1 LVCVTCTS
9 PIRLVFPYLDTLK
22 LSKGTPLSCSPFCDT
37 NAIPYHPHVQL
48 FVVCTNARLPTN
60 RAVWFDVT
68 KGRSYE
74 HGHEARAAASR
85 AEPADL
91 AISMQGLVSRRYLAV
106 ALFCVAEPLSKE
118 WRYDWYS
125 EILRAGLDC
134 VGRIKEDLERGPTYF
149 TAKLRAEFMFVLLL
163 HRGSCTVRSL

>member
-1 LVCVTCTS
+1 
-9 PIRLVFPYLDTLK
+9 
-22 LSKGTPLSCSPFCDT
+22 
-37 NAIPYHPHVQL
+37 
-48 FVVCTNARLPTN
+48 
-60 RAVWFDVT
+60 
-68 KGRSYE
+68 
-74 HGHEARAAASR
+74 
-85 AEPADL
+85 
-91 AISMQGLVSRRYLAV
+91 MQGLVSRRYLAV